1 MLREILD
8 ERLKTEFNDESKVK
22 EDSIRQIRSSIEFVA
37 REGTTTYGFSTEN
50 GNYEVTCS
58 YKIDLCQGPVDSN
71 DSSKEWEDHWRN
83 RDYKIESLKLRE

>member
-8 ERLKTEFNDESKVK
+8 ERLKTEFNDESKIK
-22 EDSIRQIRSSIEFVA
+22 EDSIREIRSSIEFVA
-37 REGTTTYGFSTEN
+37 REGTITYGFSTEN

-58 YKIDLCQGPVDSN
+58 YEVALCQGPVNN
-71 DSSKEWEDHWRN
+71 DSTKEMEDHWRN